1 MAASVKPTA
10 SRFDLHNVRNRIIDH
25 ITLKPSE
32 IADHPGQAW
41 DHPDL
46 QARAI
51 YGGLQEVG
59 VVAPLMV
66 YRSPRANNTWVSIDG
81 HLRKSLDPDYPWPCD
96 VLDVTD
102 EEADYIMATFDP
114 IGMLKQTNAA
124 ALDALL
130 NTVSSGDAAIQQ
142 MLTDL
147 AQKAGLYME
156 HAGEGDAPDVEFEEF
171 DESAANE
178 VKLVTCPKCGHQ
190 WPG

>member
-1 MAASVKPTA
+1 MASVKGTA
-10 SRFDLHNVRNRIIDH
+10 SRFDLSHVRNRIIDH
-25 ITLKPSE
+25 IQLKPNE
-32 IADHPGQAW
+32 IRDHPGQAW

-51 YGGLQEVG
+51 HGSLQEVG

-66 YRSPRANNTWVSIDG
+66 YRSPRANNAWVSIDG

-130 NTVSSGDAAIQQ
+130 NTVSSGDEAIQQ

-156 HAGEGDAPDVEFEEF
+156 HANEEPPDVEFKEF
-171 DESAANE
+171 DETAADE
-178 VKLVTCPKCGHQ
+178 VKMITCPQCGHEFVK
-190 WPG
+190 